1 MSAAAPG
8 QARVDN
14 GALLETREV
23 EFALDTAKPFKLNA
37 DANGVCELSL
47 PLPLRLPYAI
57 DDVPPTLV
65 IDRVLYTP
73 KRLEAIAS
81 EAAKPDTIFSLS
93 DRIGLVQDAFA
104 LGNAGYLQLS
114 AVLNL
119 IYELRGEE
127 ECACP
132 VRRSRSLRS

>member
-1 MSAAAPG
+1 MTAAAPG

-14 GALLETREV
+14 RALFETREA
-23 EFALDTAKPFKLNA
+23 EFALDTTKPFKLNA
-37 DANGVCELSL
+37 NTNGVCELSL
-47 PLPLRLPYAI
+47 PLPLRLPYTGA
-57 DDVPPTLV
+57 DYPTLA

-81 EAAKPDTIFSLS
+81 EAAKPYTIFSLS
-93 DRIGLVQDAFA
+93 DRSGLVQDAFA

-119 IYELRGEE
+119 IHELRGEE